1 MRWSGPIRC
10 IVATCCQAPFC
21 CIAAGFYDGFRRH
34 FLIVEVR
41 ADSQTAT
48 MHKAHGME
56 RVVLWSAMVSSLRS
70 CFGCSTLLRIV
81 SPTDGFCD
89 ECLERSRRCREDDL
103 GGES

>member
-1 MRWSGPIRC
+1 
-10 IVATCCQAPFC
+10 
-21 CIAAGFYDGFRRH
+21 
-34 FLIVEVR
+34 
-41 ADSQTAT
+41 
-48 MHKAHGME
+48 MHKAQEME

-89 ECLERSRRCREDDL
+89 ECLERSRHCREDDL